1 MKICV
6 PVMAG
11 SSGEALMKMGS
22 AFSLA
27 DFVELR
33 VDRIENPDLG
43 RLLAG
48 RNNKKIIVTNRRR
61 DEGGFF
67 EGTEKERIEL
77 LKEAVRLG
85 AGYVDI
91 EAATEPFY
99 VKDIAKAIEDRGA
112 TKLIVS
118 SHNQTGTPGDRALQK
133 TLVACRS
140 LGADI
145 VKVVTT
151 ARTPE
156 DNLKVLRL
164 IPYARRKGL
173 EVIAFCMG
181 DKGRISRVAA
191 PFFGSF
197 LSFASLDRGEE
208 SAPGQMTVEEMRQ
221 VLRLLFTA

>member
-1 MKICV
+1 MRICI
-6 PVMAG
+6 PIMAG
-11 SSGEALMKMGS
+11 SSNEALAKMET
-22 AFSLA
+22 ALTLA
-27 DFVELR
+27 DLVELR
-33 VDRIENPDLG
+33 VDMIETPDLG

-48 RNNKKIIVTNRRR
+48 RNKKIIVTNRRR
-61 DEGGFF
+61 EEGGSFR
-67 EGTEKERIEL
+67 GTENERIEL
-77 LKEAVRLG
+77 LKKAVRLG
-85 AGYVDI
+85 AGYVDV
-91 EAATEPFY
+91 EAATGPFY
-99 VKDIAKAIEDRGA
+99 IKELAEMIEDRGV

-118 SHNQTGTPGDRALQK
+118 SHNQTGTPGERALQK
-133 TLVACRS
+133 MLGACRS

-151 ARTPE
+151 ARAPE

-173 EVIAFCMG
+173 EIIAFCMG
-181 DKGRISRVAA
+181 DKGRVSRVAA

-208 SAPGQMTVEEMRQ
+208 SAPGQITVEEMRL